1 MKLTKGPDIEAH
13 PPLFFELLQGDALY
27 VIAHLP
33 IVVVESGSR
42 RMIPPGAWEMF
53 DCE

>member
-27 VIAHLP
+27 VIL
-33 IVVVESGSR
+33 ICQSR
-42 RMIPPGAWEMF
+42 RIRQPQDDSAWSIGIVRL
-53 DCE
+53 